1 MSTVAG
7 GSFTEVVRQ
16 ELSGLPLG
24 ATGPVQQELAG
35 LLRTSGSLT
44 VRGGSSTGPELSV
57 ITGSGAVA
65 RRAHSLVV
73 RGFGQRPE
81 LQVRAA
87 GAVRN
92 TPRYAVVL
100 GSTSLAIGRELG
112 VLDAQGRPIAPGT
125 RPLRGEERVAVV
137 RGALLGG
144 GSVARPG
151 RDPHLEIAVTDRR
164 VADWLAELIG
174 GIVGAPPACIQGP
187 RLRLVL
193 KSGERIGAL
202 LAAVGAVTAYLELE
216 ERRLRRQ
223 LRGEANRLA
232 NADRANL
239 SRTIEASAAQV
250 AAVEA
255 AIAAVGWDGLGEELR
270 DVALVRLA
278 NPEASLAEL
287 GSLLDPPVGK
297 SAVHRRL
304 HRLEQLTAATDTAE
318 GEQEDP

>member
-16 ELSGLPLG
+16 ELSRLPFG

-44 VRGGSSTGPELSV
+44 LRGGSSTGPELSV
-57 ITGSGAVA
+57 VTRSGAVA

-81 LQVRAA
+81 LKVRAA

-100 GSTSLAIGRELG
+100 GSASLAIGRELG
-112 VLDAQGRPIAPGT
+112 VLDRNGHPIAPGS
-125 RPLRGEERVAVV
+125 RPLRGEERAAVL

-144 GSVARPG
+144 GSVTRPG
-151 RDPHLEIAVTDRR
+151 RAPHLEIAVTDHG
-164 VADWLAELIG
+164 VADWLADLIG
-174 GIVGAPPACIQGP
+174 GIVGARPGCTEGP
-187 RLRLVL
+187 RTRLVL
-193 KSGERIGAL
+193 TSGERIGAL
-202 LAAVGAVTAYLELE
+202 LTAVGAVTAYLELE
-216 ERRLRRQ
+216 EGRLRRQ

-239 SRTIEASAAQV
+239 RRTIDASSAQV

-255 AIAAVGWDGLGEELR
+255 VIAAVGWDGLGEELR
-270 DVALVRLA
+270 EIALVRLA

-304 HRLEQLTAATDTAE
+304 HRLGRLTTAMDTAE

>member
-1 MSTVAG
+1 MSAAAG

-35 LLRTSGSLT
+35 LLRTSGNLT
-44 VRGGSSTGPELSV
+44 VRGGTRTGPELGV
-57 ITGSGAVA
+57 VTGSGAVA
-65 RRAHSLVV
+65 RRAHGLVV

-81 LQVRAA
+81 LQVRAQ

-92 TPRYAVVL
+92 APRYAVVL
-100 GSTSLAIGRELG
+100 GSASLAIGRELG
-112 VLDAQGRPIAPGT
+112 VLDAHGRPRAPGSAPS
-125 RPLRGEERVAVV
+125 RDEERVAVV

-144 GSVARPG
+144 GSISRPE
-151 RDPHLEIAVTDRR
+151 RDPHLEIAVTDAE
-164 VADWLAELIG
+164 VAVWLADLIAA
-174 GIVGAPPACIQGP
+174 IVGAQPGRTEGP
-187 RLRLVL
+187 RTRLVL
-193 KSGERIGAL
+193 KSGERIGSL
-202 LAAVGAVTAYLELE
+202 LAALGASTAYLELE

-239 SRTIEASAAQV
+239 RRTIDASAIQV
-250 AAVEA
+250 AAVES

-270 DVALVRLA
+270 EAALVRLA

-304 HRLEQLTAATDTAE
+304 QRLEQLGAATDTAE
-318 GEQEDP
+318 GGQQGP

>member
-1 MSTVAG
+1 MSGAA
-7 GSFTEVVRQ
+7 GSFTEAVRQ

-44 VRGGSSTGPELSV
+44 MRGGSRTGPELSV
-57 ITGSGAVA
+57 VTGSGAVA
-65 RRAHSLVV
+65 RRAHHLTI
-73 RGFGQRPE
+73 RGFAHRPE
-81 LQVRAA
+81 LKVRAP
-87 GAVRN
+87 GSVRN
-92 TPRYAVVL
+92 SPRYAVVL
-100 GSTSLAIGRELG
+100 GSASLAIGRALG
-112 VLDAQGRPIAPGT
+112 VLDARGHPVAPGP

-144 GSVARPG
+144 GSVARPE
-151 RDPHLEIAVTDRR
+151 RDPHLEIAVTDGD
-164 VADWLAELIG
+164 VAEWLAELIG
-174 GIVGAPPACIQGP
+174 GIVGARPG
-187 RLRLVL
+187 RTEGSRTRLVL

-239 SRTIEASAAQV
+239 RRTIEASAAQV
-250 AAVEA
+250 TAVEA
-255 AIAAVGWDGLGEELR
+255 AIAAVGWDGLSDELR
-270 DVALVRLA
+270 EVALVRLA
-278 NPEASLAEL
+278 NPQASLAEL

-304 HRLEQLTAATDTAE
+304 HRLEQLGTAGATAE
-318 GEQEDP
+318 GEPQDP

>member
-24 ATGPVQQELAG
+24 ATGPVQRELAG

-57 ITGSGAVA
+57 VTASGAVA
-65 RRAHSLVV
+65 RRAHGLVL
-73 RGFGQRPE
+73 RGFGHRPE

-87 GAVRN
+87 TSVRN
-92 TPRYAVVL
+92 TPRYAVLL
-100 GSTSLAIGRELG
+100 GSASLAIGRELG
-112 VLDAQGRPIAPGT
+112 VLDPQGHPMAPAG

-144 GSVARPG
+144 GSVSRPG
-151 RDPHLEIAVTDRR
+151 RDPHLEIAVTDGR
-164 VADWLAELIG
+164 VARWLAELIEA
-174 GIVGAPPACIQGP
+174 IVGAPPGCSEGP
-187 RLRLVL
+187 RTRLVL
-193 KSGERIGAL
+193 KSGERIGSL
-202 LAAVGAVTAYLELE
+202 LAAVGAVSAYLELE

-239 SRTIEASAAQV
+239 RRTIDASAAQV

-255 AIAAVGWDGLGEELR
+255 AITAVGWDGLGEDLR
-270 DVALVRLA
+270 EVALVRLA
-278 NPEASLAEL
+278 NPEVSLAEL

-304 HRLEQLTAATDTAE
+304 QRLEQLTAAMDTAE

>member
-1 MSTVAG
+1 MSGSG
-7 GSFTEVVRQ
+7 GSFTEAVRQ
-16 ELSGLPLG
+16 ELSGRPLG
-24 ATGPVQQELAG
+24 ATGAVQQELAG
-35 LLRTSGSLT
+35 LLRTSGRLT

-57 ITGSGAVA
+57 VTGSGAVA
-65 RRAHSLVV
+65 RRAHRLVLH
-73 RGFGQRPE
+73 GSGQRPE
-81 LQVRAA
+81 LRVRAP
-87 GAVRN
+87 GSVRN

-100 GSTSLAIGRELG
+100 GSASLAIGRELG
-112 VLDAQGRPIAPGT
+112 VLDAGGRPIAPGT

-151 RDPHLEIAVTDRR
+151 RAPHLEIAVNDRD

-174 GIVGAPPACIQGP
+174 DLVGAPPG
-187 RLRLVL
+187 RTEGTRTRLVL
-193 KSGERIGAL
+193 KSGERIGSL

-239 SRTIEASAAQV
+239 RRTIEASAAQV
-250 AAVEA
+250 AAVEG
-255 AIAAVGWDGLGEELR
+255 AITAVGWDGLGEELR
-270 DVALVRLA
+270 DIALVRLA

-304 HRLEQLTAATDTAE
+304 HRLAQLGTAEATAE
-318 GEQEDP
+318 GEPEDP

>member
-1 MSTVAG
+1 MSTGSEA
-7 GSFTEVVRQ
+7 SFTEVVRQ

-57 ITGSGAVA
+57 VTGSGAVA
-65 RRAHSLVV
+65 RRAHGLVV

-87 GAVRN
+87 GTVRN

-100 GSTSLAIGRELG
+100 GSSSLAIGRELD
-112 VLDAQGRPIAPGT
+112 VLDAQGRPMAPGA
-125 RPLRGEERVAVV
+125 RPLRGEEQVAVV

-144 GSVARPG
+144 GSVSRPG
-151 RDPHLEIAVTDRR
+151 RAPHLEIAVTDRR
-164 VADWLAELIG
+164 VARWLAELISA
-174 GIVGAPPACIQGP
+174 VSGARPGCSEGP
-187 RLRLVL
+187 RTRLVL
-193 KSGERIGAL
+193 KSGERIGSL
-202 LAAVGAVTAYLELE
+202 LAAVGATTSYLELE

-239 SRTIEASAAQV
+239 RRTIDASAVQV

-255 AIAAVGWDGLGEELR
+255 AVAAVGWEGLGEELR
-270 DVALVRLA
+270 EIALVRLA
-278 NPEASLAEL
+278 NPQASLAEL

-304 HRLEQLTAATDTAE
+304 HRLEQLGAATDTAE